1 MDVKTLKTKLCDT
14 IKLMATERP
23 YDSYQIYAEK
33 ELPADND
40 EFEEFVLELMDDI
53 GANLYE
59 FYLPSYDFYD
69 SYFKFIYEGV
79 DMRCYMNVDSLNKVY
94 FCIGF
99 NGGCCCKLVSLD
111 D

>member
-1 MDVKTLKTKLCDT
+1 MDVKTLKSKLCDT
-14 IKLMATERP
+14 IKLMATDRP
-23 YDSYQIYAEK
+23 YDSYQVSAEK

-40 EFEEFVLELMDDI
+40 EFEEFVFEVMDEI

-79 DMRCYMNVDSLNKVY
+79 DMRCYMNINSENEVC

-111 D
+111 E